1 MLIVERAI
9 CHACNYTGCMVAIYT
24 GVYNNIITIMKHYNV
39 HNLGALQMNAIDY
52 ISELRFSYLISN
64 YFLKL

>member
-1 MLIVERAI
+1 M
-9 CHACNYTGCMVAIYT
+9 AIYT